1 MRTSL
6 LVLPAAAV
14 VLSLTAC
21 TAPQDASD
29 FEYRATFDKRTRG
42 VVLHEDG
49 EGGHAGMFGTN
60 CPFDTRTG
68 QVTGDYD
75 LPDSDE
81 DIQDG
86 EETLLGDVS
95 LAAIIPGTIH
105 VLDKTDG
112 IYTHVPIELDG
123 VVEGRLMFDGVVG
136 LTGDCGLH
144 QIDFDGIEQR
154 SVQLSD
160 CDGDF
165 EVDPTTGT
173 GIVADSDNTVLVDGQ
188 TPVELPVDGDLVAFD
203 PLANA
208 FYLAQSGGYELHAI
222 EMDGSVRWT
231 IDTIAPIT
239 ALDDAGAASSA
250 AIVMALEDGRG
261 AVGFYDG
268 STGDRIKFAE
278 TPSPAEDLA
287 VSGNGEVIAM
297 VRPEQSFFFE
307 LAE

>member
-1 MRTSL
+1 MRTAL
-6 LVLPAAAV
+6 LVLSSASAV
-14 VLSLTAC
+14 LLSTAC
-21 TAPQDASD
+21 APSQEAGD
-29 FEYRATFDKRTRG
+29 FQFRATFDKQTRG

-105 VLDKTDG
+105 VLDKTG
-112 IYTHVPIELDG
+112 GNYTHVPIAIDG
-123 VVEGRLMFDGVVG
+123 VVEGRLLFDGVVG

-144 QIDFDGIEQR
+144 YVDFEGVEQHALQLDG
-154 SVQLSD
+154 
-160 CDGDF
+160 CADF
-165 EVDPTTGT
+165 EVDPITGV
-173 GIVADSDNTVLVDGQ
+173 GVVADPDSTVVTDGQSLVDV
-188 TPVELPVDGDLVAFD
+188 PVTGDLVAFD

-208 FYLAQSGGYELHAI
+208 FYLAQVGGYELHAV

-231 IDTIAPIT
+231 IDTMAPIT
-239 ALDDAGAASSA
+239 ALDDAGDAGSA
-250 AIVMALEDGRG
+250 AIVMALDDGRG
-261 AVGFYDG
+261 AVGFFDG
-268 STGDRIKFAE
+268 QTGERIRFAE
-278 TPSPAEDLA
+278 TPSPADDLA

-307 LAE
+307 LVE